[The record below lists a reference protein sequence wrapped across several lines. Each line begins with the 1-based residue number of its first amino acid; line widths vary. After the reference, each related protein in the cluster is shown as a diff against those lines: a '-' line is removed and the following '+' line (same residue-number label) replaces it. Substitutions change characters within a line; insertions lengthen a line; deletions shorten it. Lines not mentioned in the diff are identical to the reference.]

1 MQRQGKP
8 IADEDEMTL
17 CMCDYRATGA
27 GRFPMWKKC
36 PHERDVLTEISEL
49 ILQYFAEHELVEV
62 PESCSLQCFLG
73 ERRL

>member
-1 MQRQGKP
+1 
-8 IADEDEMTL
+8 
-17 CMCDYRATGA
+17 
-27 GRFPMWKKC
+27 MWKKC

-73 ERRL
+73 DQRL